1 MITKNQEVVEELK
14 KKQLE
19 ASLETSLKE
28 KSCQTD
34 TSYQEIKEKK
44 SLPSKEKKKA
54 AKKAMAPKQKNSG
67 ILAWFSGK
75 WKGIFTSDSK
85 ENKKI
90 RNISERKVRE
100 QLSIG
105 EQGDL
110 FDTVRSIKSML
121 TDRLKEGDHYADFD
135 YIYEDEKPLIEDF
148 EKANLSEKEKEAVHE
163 YAYGSFQNMNDYL
176 RGIKTDVPK
185 EYREGGCPP
194 SFAVG

>member
-1 MITKNQEVVEELK
+1 MITKNQKVVEELK
-14 KKQLE
+14 KKQ
-19 ASLETSLKE
+19 LETSLKE

-75 WKGIFTSDSK
+75 WKGIFSSDSK

-105 EQGDL
+105 EQGEL

-121 TDRLKEGDHYADFD
+121 TDRLKEGGGPLPYSFSFFRPDHF
-135 YIYEDEKPLIEDF
+135 
-148 EKANLSEKEKEAVHE
+148 N
-163 YAYGSFQNMNDYL
+163 
-176 RGIKTDVPK
+176 
-185 EYREGGCPP
+185 CP
-194 SFAVG
+194 SFSDGIVSR